1 MFALLTPM
9 LACGAVPAP
18 AATAPTAQPKAA
30 PRQGTDSPVRTQPPA
45 AAVLEYLGR
54 YADAADGIDP
64 LGFAQDEDEDL
75 QSVPKPE
82 RH

>member
-9 LACGAVPAP
+9 LGCAERAPATSATAAQPRPAP
-18 AATAPTAQPKAA
+18 RPGSA
-30 PRQGTDSPVRTQPPA
+30 SPVRTQPP

-54 YADAADGIDP
+54 YAVAADGIDL
-64 LGFAQDEDEDL
+64 LGFAQDDDEVL
-75 QSVPKPE
+75 QPVPQPE